1 MPPTERPT
9 VGAGDRAALPPR
21 WPAIAV
27 LVPTLPMLLGS
38 IALLLVFY
46 LAPTRFNAFLERLPG
61 DELIRTILIFAPV
74 TLFAVVVLALL
85 YALEGS
91 AQSAGSVRQPAA
103 DRAVGAGI
111 DRRRLAWLAIGIGT
125 PMLVLGVAAALSYVV
140 APEQLAAWLRPLPG
154 DSLWRPLL
162 RFAPLPPLVL
172 LLPAGLYLLARTD
185 WRARLSDPL
194 QPARLGSLLT
204 LLTALPLLL
213 LSTAALGIFLVSPAR
228 LMGIVERLSLE
239 TLMKTALVFAPVI
252 LLSLVLLAALYL
264 ISSWSALREQSEPDR
279 QPASGPLADRRA
291 RLAVWILS
299 LGLGG
304 TGVVVLALFG
314 VMVALILR

>member
-1 MPPTERPT
+1 MNQSERPT
-9 VGAGDRAALPPR
+9 AGEGDRAASPAR
-21 WPAIAV
+21 WPALAV

-61 DELIRTILIFAPV
+61 DDLIRTILIFAPV

-91 AQSAGSVRQPAA
+91 AQSAETVPQPGAEKPAA
-103 DRAVGAGI
+103 AAM
-111 DRRRLAWLAIGIGT
+111 DRRRLAWLAIAIGI
-125 PMLVLGVAAALSYVV
+125 PLLVLGVAAALFYVV
-140 APEQLAAWLRPLPG
+140 APERLAAWLRPLPG

-162 RFAPLPPLVL
+162 RFAPVPPLIL
-172 LLPAGLYLLARTD
+172 LLPAGLYLLSRSS
-185 WRARLSDPL
+185 WRQRLADPL

-213 LSTAALGIFLVSPAR
+213 LSTAALGVFLVSPAR
-228 LMGIVERLSLE
+228 FSAIVERLSLE

-252 LLSLVLLAALYL
+252 LLSLVLLAVLYL
-264 ISSWSALREQSEPDR
+264 ISSRSGLREQLQADR
-279 QPASGPLADRRA
+279 QLAGSPPAEDRA
-291 RLAVWILS
+291 RLAVWVLS

-314 VMVALILR
+314 VMVALVLR